1 MTPRICS
8 IIAGGLLAFAATG
21 ALAADE
27 GRTII
32 VMDGSGSMWGQ
43 IDGRPKLEIARE
55 TVADVLSRL
64 PAEREL
70 GLLAYGHREKGNC
83 SDIELVVPAA
93 KGTADAVLTAVNGMK
108 FLGKTPLSEAVRQ
121 AAESLRYTENKAT
134 VVLVTDGLETCGA
147 DPCALGRRL
156 EEAGLDFTAHV
167 IGFGLSKDEGKQ
179 VACLAENTGGRYI
192 EAGDAAS
199 LTEAMTETVLAE
211 MPPSPPEPPPAPEPP
226 PPPPATISAPAKA
239 AMTSVIEVAWTG
251 PAGKD
256 DYIDV
261 VVPGRE
267 AKRSLSWV
275 YVRDG
280 RPAKLKLPA
289 QTGRFVI
296 RYVQDS
302 ESQHNVLAE
311 APIEITDLEFYL
323 DAPAKANGG
332 QSFEVSWRGR
342 AGGGG
347 TYEDYIDIVPHGY
360 TETSGELSYTY
371 LSAGN
376 PLTIRAPVE
385 AGDYDIRLVL
395 EGTDGRHVRYT
406 APLSVAQATAALAA
420 PSAVRP
426 GAEFPVHWSGP
437 AEHADYVDLVPEG
450 YTATSGELSYFY
462 TRDVSGPGLLTAP
475 DAPGTYMV
483 RYILEGP
490 KGARVAIATTSLSV
504 SLDAA
509 AVPAVDAGGVATV
522 DAAARARAAAPPA
535 PEPAPA
541 PAKPASEDMSEAGF
555 GEDVGHHCAG
565 PGACPVKDA
574 PTGIAFTL
582 PGGWFT
588 DYPAEGPDGVTVR
601 FTGPGVAP
609 ETFVLNPPPAAMAV
623 PHCAATGAGRL
634 CRSAKVPD
642 AAAAA
647 FDAIAASLKSEP
659 LGAGRNL
666 TPADIDALLNAAAKG
681 E

>member
-8 IIAGGLLAFAATG
+8 IIASGLLALVATAA
-21 ALAADE
+21 AADE

-83 SDIELVVPAA
+83 ADIELVVPAA
-93 KGTADAVLTAVNGMK
+93 KGTADAILTAVNGMK
-108 FLGKTPLSEAVRQ
+108 FLGKTPLSEAVRR

-147 DPCALGRRL
+147 DPCALGRTL

-167 IGFGLSKDEGKQ
+167 IGFGLSKDEGRQ

-192 EAGDAAS
+192 EAGDAAT
-199 LTEAMTETVLAE
+199 LAEAMTETVLAE
-211 MPPSPPEPPPAPEPP
+211 APPSPPEPPPAPEPP
-226 PPPPATISAPAKA
+226 PPPPATVTAPAKA
-239 AMTSVIEVAWTG
+239 PMTSVIEVAWTG

-261 VVPGRE
+261 VVPGTDAR
-267 AKRSLSWV
+267 RSLSWA

-280 RPAKLKLPA
+280 QPAKLKLPA
-289 QTGRFVI
+289 QTGAFVI
-296 RYVQDS
+296 RYVHDS
-302 ESQHNVLAE
+302 ESQHTVLAE
-311 APIEITDLEFYL
+311 TAIEITDLEFYL

-332 QSFEVSWRGR
+332 QSFEISWRGR
-342 AGGGG
+342 DGGGG
-347 TYEDYIDIVPHGY
+347 DYQDYIDIVPHGY

-376 PLTIRAPVE
+376 PLTIQAPVD

-395 EGTDGRHVRYT
+395 EGADGRHVRYT
-406 APLSVAQATAALAA
+406 APLSVTQAKATLAL

-426 GAEFPVHWSGP
+426 GAAFPVQWSGP
-437 AEHADYVDLVPEG
+437 AEHGDYVDLVPEG
-450 YTATSGELSYFY
+450 YTDTSGELSYFY
-462 TRDVSGPGLLTAP
+462 TRDVSGPGTLTAP
-475 DAPGTYMV
+475 DAPGTYQV

-490 KGARVAIATTSLSV
+490 NGKRVAIATASLSV
-504 SLDAA
+504 SPGAA
-509 AVPAVDAGGVATV
+509 AVPAIDGGAAAAV
-522 DAAARARAAAPPA
+522 DAAAKARAAVPTAPAAPAAPA
-535 PEPAPA
+535 PEG
-541 PAKPASEDMSEAGF
+541 EDMSEMGL
-555 GEDVGHHCAG
+555 GEDVGH
-565 PGACPVKDA
+565 ACPGPDA
-574 PTGIAFTL
+574 CTVTDEPTGIAFTL

-588 DYPAEGPDGVTVR
+588 DYPAEGPDGVTAR

-609 ETFVLNPPPAAMAV
+609 ETFVLNPPAAAMAV
-623 PHCAATGAGRL
+623 PHCAETGAGRL
-634 CRSAKVPD
+634 CRSAQVPD
-642 AAAAA
+642 EAAVA
-647 FDAIAASLKSEP
+647 FDAIAASLKGKSLSE
-659 LGAGRNL
+659 GRKL